1 MTVKMF
7 VTDLDGTLL
16 NKEHRISAEN
26 KKAVQEAVAAGVVV
40 TIATGRMYES
50 ALPYAKELEVDVPII
65 TYNGA
70 LIRSVGGR
78 DYYSSYL
85 EAADCQDILTYCRE
99 QDWYVQI
106 YSDGVLYFA
115 EETPEAE
122 AYEAAAGIRGKAVGR
137 DGLYELCEHA
147 PKMLGIFRDA
157 SRTDGAV
164 EQLQR
169 AFAGRI
175 TAVKSDPNYI
185 EIIRP
190 GVNKASALH
199 QLAELLQISPEE
211 TMAIGDSNNDLPMLK
226 AAGHSVAMG
235 NAGEHVQKITDY
247 VTDTCDA
254 DGVAVAIRRY
264 VLGTEG

>member
-1 MTVKMF
+1 MNRFSGLVRFAPHHDAPTEVTFGFGSCHQPFGPPSDGVLTVTPRVGIYRQM
-7 VTDLDGTLL
+7 V
-16 NKEHRISAEN
+16 
-26 KKAVQEAVAAGVVV
+26 GVLR
-40 TIATGRMYES
+40 AR
-50 ALPYAKELEVDVPII
+50 
-65 TYNGA
+65 GA
-70 LIRSVGGR
+70 RFLSLIG
-78 DYYSSYL
+78 D
-85 EAADCQDILTYCRE
+85 
-99 QDWYVQI
+99 QI

-137 DGLYELCEHA
+137 DGLYEHCEHA
-147 PKMLGIFRDA
+147 PKMLVIFRDA